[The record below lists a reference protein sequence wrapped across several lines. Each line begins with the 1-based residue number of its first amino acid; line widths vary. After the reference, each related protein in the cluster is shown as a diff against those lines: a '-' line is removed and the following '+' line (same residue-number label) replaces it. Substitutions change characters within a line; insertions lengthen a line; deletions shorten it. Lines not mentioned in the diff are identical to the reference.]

1 MGVPS
6 CGNYEFKSRSAA
18 SIVRRW
24 FELPTRVNTH
34 AASGR
39 KKGIHMA
46 RSRRKNGRSATSGAQ
61 ARLVGTLHQ
70 VYLAGLGA
78 LSKAS
83 QGAPQV
89 FEELVAEGARVH
101 EDTRG
106 AAEKALQ
113 GVLAGVQER
122 VSSRVGQVRGQAADV
137 LDGLEKVFQTRVHR
151 ALTQLGVPSSEEV
164 AALSKRVDVL
174 NANIGKLTRQPRR
187 TPRHRAG
194 AQRVAAPAAA
204 S

>member
-1 MGVPS
+1 
-6 CGNYEFKSRSAA
+6 
-18 SIVRRW
+18 
-24 FELPTRVNTH
+24 
-34 AASGR
+34 
-39 KKGIHMA
+39 MA
-46 RSRRKNGRSATSGAQ
+46 RTRRKGGASAPPDSQ
-61 ARLVGTLHQ
+61 ARLLGTLHQ

-83 QGAPQV
+83 NGAPQL

-101 EDTRG
+101 ADTRG

-113 GVLAGVQER
+113 GVMAGVQDR
-122 VSSRVGQVRGQAADV
+122 FNTRVGQVRGQAADV

-164 AALSKRVDVL
+164 AALSKRVDTL
-174 NANIGKLTRQPRR
+174 NANINRLTRQSRKPSRPRS
-187 TPRHRAG
+187 G
-194 AQRVAAPAAA
+194 ASRQAAQPAV